1 MATSNIGNDLELAQ
15 VEYQRKQALADALRK
30 QSQESLQGQMVGNRY
45 IAPSI
50 TQGLAKLMQGYQAGQ
65 IGDQSLEDLRNA
77 RQAYDTRGQGE
88 MQNFM
93 SAMRGTPE
101 STQAPLTPNDDEG
114 NVNPNINVQ
123 AQAPDQAKALA
134 LALQSKNPA
143 LQAMGGTMFK
153 EEMFP
158 ETKVVGRSIMTN
170 SGKLIGV
177 DPTVEAERLAKNAEA
192 QQSRQDKIEA
202 AKELATQRAIDAKQ
216 RQESDQ
222 ALRRELAGQSN
233 ETRRAMMMA
242 NRQSDIPKLKQG
254 EVWNPEL
261 QRVDAVKG
269 SDTYIKQSGL
279 HSKDYAALNGIDT
292 KLDNAIGTIDK
303 ILSPENQGAFNSNFG
318 GYNALIS
325 NKFPGK
331 TQDTR
336 LAIESLKS
344 NMKNAGLEM
353 MRSGGGIGAMTE
365 KEWPIVEGMI
375 ARIDPTLSESEAR
388 SELQKVAAY
397 MGKIKQNAREA
408 YNTEWGNTQ
417 YVKPQYGGAK
427 PEQVNPLPAGLDMSA
442 IQAEIARRRGGK

>member
-15 VEYQRKQALADALRK
+15 IDYQRKQALADALRK
-30 QSQESLQGQMVGNRY
+30 QAAEQTQGQMIGRRY
-45 IAPSI
+45 VAPSI

-77 RQAYDTRGQGE
+77 RQAYDTRSQGE

-93 SAMRGTPE
+93 GAMRGTPASE
-101 STQAPLTPNDDEG
+101 SQNVAPDEYG
-114 NVNPNINVQ
+114 QMTNQPIQNP
-123 AQAPDQAKALA
+123 AQAPDQSRAMA
-134 LALQSKNPA
+134 LALQSKNPM
-143 LQAMGGTMFK
+143 LQSMGGEMMK
-153 EEMFP
+153 NEMFP
-158 ETKVVGRSIMTN
+158 KLQVVGRSLLNPKGEVVGT
-170 SGKLIGV
+170 
-177 DPTVEAERLAKNAEA
+177 DPTVEAERIAKTEEA
-192 QQSRQDKIEA
+192 QRAQRDKIEA
-202 AKELATQRAIDAKQ
+202 AKEMATQRAIDAKQ
-216 RQESDQ
+216 RQEENI

-242 NRQSDIPKLKQG
+242 SRQSDIPKLKQG
-254 EVWNPEL
+254 EIWNPEL

-269 SDTYIKQSGL
+269 SDTYIKQSGA
-279 HSKDYAALNGIDT
+279 HGKDYAALNSIDT

-303 ILSPENQGAFNSNFG
+303 ILAPDNTSAFNSNFG

-336 LAIESLKS
+336 MAIESLKS

-353 MRSGGGIGAMTE
+353 MRAGGGIGAMTE

-375 ARIDPTLSESEAR
+375 ARIDPTLSEGEAR

-397 MGKIKQNAREA
+397 MQKIKSNAREA

-417 YVKPQYGGAK
+417 YVKPQLGGGKPAVAAPSAKGGAK
-427 PEQVNPLPAGLDMSA
+427 FLGFE
-442 IQAEIARRRGGK
+442 